1 MKPSHRH
8 AYRTAALL
16 WIIAGGNVLRL
27 GVLSWLRYEGS
38 LVAPLL
44 WLTASF
50 AFFALFIFPRVSRRN
65 LDYVAGLEA
74 PYLWQCFSP
83 RSWLIMAFMIALG
96 VSIRSLG
103 LAPDSFIAGF
113 YCGLGS
119 ALLLAALPYLRKGWQ
134 RG

>member
-1 MKPSHRH
+1 MDHRRGQCP
-8 AYRTAALL
+8 APRRPELAALR
-16 WIIAGGNVLRL
+16 GEPRH
-27 GVLSWLRYEGS
+27 
-38 LVAPLL
+38 LL
-44 WLTASF
+44 WLAASF

>member
-1 MKPSHRH
+1 MKPSPRH

-44 WLTASF
+44 WLAASF
-50 AFFALFIFPRVSRRN
+50 AFFGLFIFPRVSRRN
-65 LDYVAGLEA
+65 LDYAAGLEA

>member
-1 MKPSHRH
+1 
-8 AYRTAALL
+8 
-16 WIIAGGNVLRL
+16 
-27 GVLSWLRYEGS
+27 
-38 LVAPLL
+38 
-44 WLTASF
+44 
-50 AFFALFIFPRVSRRN
+50 
-65 LDYVAGLEA
+65 
-74 PYLWQCFSP
+74 
-83 RSWLIMAFMIALG
+83 MAFMIALG

>member
-1 MKPSHRH
+1 MKPSLRH

-27 GVLSWLRYEGS
+27 GILSWLHYEGS

-44 WLTASF
+44 WLAASF
-50 AFFALFIFPRVSRRN
+50 PFFAFFIFPRVSQRN
-65 LDYVAGLEA
+65 LDYVTGLEA

>member
-1 MKPSHRH
+1 MKPSYRH

-44 WLTASF
+44 WLVASF

-103 LAPDSFIAGF
+103 LAPDSFISGF

>member
-38 LVAPLL
+38 LVTPLL
-44 WLTASF
+44 WLAASF
-50 AFFALFIFPRVSRRN
+50 FIFPRVSRRN